1 MALPTMKTGLRV
13 GGSSVDVTDD
23 VSKSTGIRYSWG
35 RRSEGASTD
44 PAAASL
50 TLLNPDGRY
59 TGRNPLSPH
68 YGQLG
73 RNTPIAFTYVGP
85 DVSLFLPAGS
95 TERAIGTDAAALD
108 IVGDIDVRAELT
120 PVAWGGETPE
130 GRWTVMGKWAGVNQ
144 HSWLLYMQDSGKPA
158 LSWSTNGL
166 ISTLSG
172 ADAPVAFAP
181 GQRGALRAT
190 LDVNN
195 GAGGWTVTYYTAPTL
210 AGPWTQLGTP
220 HVTTSGTSSI
230 FSSTA
235 TLDVG
240 NLSAVDATP
249 IAREY
254 HAIEVRDGIG
264 GSVVAN
270 PDFEALASGAN
281 VWSDA
286 AGRSWQANPGLI
298 TNVRTRAALEA
309 SSWTPRWT
317 NENNVTTPI
326 AAAGIL
332 RRLGQGTKPLQST
345 LRRTMPKIAGGPVA
359 YWPMEDGKSAT
370 RAASAVAGAAA
381 LTTEGISF
389 AADDSCAGA
398 AALPTTGTASSM
410 RGFAPAY
417 TSLTEGYT
425 VTMMYSLE
433 TLPASKSTFLAF
445 ETSSTAHGTAISLT
459 ATDMVCDIYGVTGA
473 VIGTASFAT
482 PGYGEGKWWR
492 FFITAQRNGLNVD
505 YQFGVEDED
514 RNITSQTFS
523 VAGTPGSVTYFTTP
537 FGALLDGMAI
547 GHLAVYDN
555 SEADLEWGRS
565 QSGFAS
571 ERALERMLRLC
582 TEEGIPVTVA
592 DTGGAFTEMGPQ
604 RPATLLDLLAEVE
617 SADGGILYEDPAR
630 LGLVYR
636 SRVSLYNQT
645 PKLVVPYSKLAP
657 PLEPTDDDRQL
668 RNDRTVQREDGSA
681 ARAVLTSGPLSTA
694 APEDGGVGVYDDST
708 TVNVYEDDQVGDI
721 AGWLLHLGT
730 WDDYRYPR
738 LRILLHKHSDLLSG
752 VTSLRPGDIVRV
764 TDTPAW
770 LPPGPI
776 NLRVEGAEEEIN
788 PLSWTITLACSPGD
802 PWNVAVLND
811 AVLGRLDTSGSELA
825 AAATSTATALVVH
838 TPQTTDGLT
847 PTWVEAPAEFPFDL
861 RVGGEVVTATACAPL
876 ASDTFTRT
884 VGAGGWGTASDGHTY
899 TLTGGVGAS
908 ERSVASNRGI
918 VTVSASQTLHR
929 QQTVA
934 ETILDADVRCQ
945 MAVSATA
952 TGGTLN
958 ACILLRWTSSTD
970 HYRCRVEFLTG
981 GTISVSVTAGASIIG
996 SNAAT
1001 GLSYTPGQV
1010 FEVRARIVGSRIRM
1024 RVWPVGTVEPS
1035 VWHIDRTDGTYAT
1048 GQVGL
1053 SAHGGTGNTNVGV
1066 EYRYDAFA
1074 VETPQRMT
1082 VTRSVNGIV
1091 KAQVAGEDIRL
1102 ATPMIFAL

>member
-1 MALPTMKTGLRV
+1 MAVPTMQTGLRIA
-13 GGSSVDVTDD
+13 GADVDVTDA
-23 VSKSTGIRYSWG
+23 VRKTSGITYAWG
-35 RRSEGASTD
+35 RRSEGGTTD

-50 TLLNPDGRY
+50 TLLNPDGIW
-59 TGRNPLSPH
+59 TGRNPLSPY

-73 RNTPIAFTYVGP
+73 RNTPLTLTYTGP
-85 DVSLFLPAGS
+85 DVSLYLPAGS
-95 TERAIGTDAAALD
+95 TQRSIGTDAAALD
-108 IVGDIDVRAELT
+108 IVGDIDVRADLT
-120 PVAWGGETPE
+120 PIAWGGETPA

-144 HSWLLYMQDSGKPA
+144 HSWLLFMQDNGRPG

-166 ISTLSG
+166 ISTTSG
-172 ADAPVAFAP
+172 ADQAVPFAP
-181 GQRGALRAT
+181 GQRGAIRAT

-195 GAGGWTVTYYTAPTL
+195 GAGGWTCTYYTAPTL

-220 HVTTSGTSSI
+220 HITTAGTTSI

-235 TLDVG
+235 NVEVG
-240 NLSAVDATP
+240 NLPAIEYTP
-249 IAREY
+249 LAREY

-264 GSVVAN
+264 GTVVAN
-270 PDFEALASGAN
+270 PVFSALVSGAN

-298 TNVRTRAALEA
+298 TSLRTRAALEA

-317 NENNVTTPI
+317 NDNDVTTPI

-332 RRLGQGTKPLQST
+332 RRLDAGSKPLQST

-359 YWPMEDGKSAT
+359 YWSMEDGKTAT
-370 RAASAVAGAAA
+370 LAASAVAGAAA
-381 LTTEGISF
+381 LTTEGLSF

-398 AALPTTGTASSM
+398 AALPTTGTASAM
-410 RGFAPAY
+410 RGFVPAY
-417 TSLTEGYT
+417 SSLTEGYT

-433 TLPASKSTFLAF
+433 ALPASKSTFLAF

-459 ATDMVCDIYGVTGA
+459 ATDMMCEIYGLSGA
-473 VIGTASFAT
+473 VIGTATFPT
-482 PGYGEGKWWR
+482 PGYGDGRWWR

-505 YQFGVEDED
+505 YRFGVEDDD

-571 ERALERMLRLC
+571 ERAIERMLRLC
-582 TEEGIPVTVA
+582 TEEGVPVTVA
-592 DTGGAFTEMGPQ
+592 DGGSDFTEMGPQ
-604 RPATLLDLLAEVE
+604 RLATLLDLLAEVE
-617 SADGGILYEDPAR
+617 AADGGILYEDPAR

-636 SRVSLYNQT
+636 SRVTLYNQT
-645 PKLVVPYSKLAP
+645 PKLTIPYSKLAP

-668 RNDRTVQREDGSA
+668 RNDRTVQREDGSG

-708 TVNVYEDDQVGDI
+708 TVNIYEDGPLNDM

-738 LRILLHKHSDLLSG
+738 LRIYLHKYPELISA
-752 VTSLRPGDIVRV
+752 VTSLRPGDIVCV

-770 LPPGPI
+770 LPPGP
-776 NLRVEGAEEEIN
+776 LYLMVGGGEDEIG
-788 PLSWTITLACSPGD
+788 PLAWTASLSCSPGD
-802 PWNVAVLND
+802 PWTVGVLND
-811 AVLGRLDTSGSELA
+811 VVRGRLDTSGSVLA
-825 AAATSTATALVVH
+825 AAATSTATSLVVH
-838 TPQTTDGLT
+838 TPQTNDGIT
-847 PTWVEAPAEFPFDL
+847 PTWVETPAEFPFDL

-876 ASDTFTRT
+876 AADTFTRT
-884 VGAGGWGTASDGHTY
+884 VAAGGWGTASDGHTY

-908 ERSVASNRGI
+908 ERSVASNRGV

-934 ETILDADVRCQ
+934 ETVVDGDVRCQ

-952 TGGTLN
+952 TGGSLN

-1001 GLSYTPGQV
+1001 GLSYTPGAV

-1035 VWHIDRTDGTYAT
+1035 VWHIDRTDGTYT
-1048 GQVGL
+1048 SGQVGM
-1053 SAHGGTGNTNVGV
+1053 SAHGGTGNSNVGV
-1066 EYRYDAFA
+1066 EYRFDAFA

-1082 VTRSVNGIV
+1082 VTRSYNAIV
-1091 KAQVAGEDIRL
+1091 KPQVAGEDIRL